1 MQEYN
6 ELNEDN
12 VEIRVIGFD
21 TIGRLV
27 EEVLSEA
34 EANTKL
40 YDGFV
45 VPPLAIGDI
54 DAAGGLKDLTE
65 FVANDETV
73 QWFDNTIFFRC
84 AAPVR
89 TAAPLP
95 LGKILTHSLT
105 HSHAGTW
112 RPSTTARS
120 CPSRWTATSF

>member
-54 DAAGGLKDLTE
+54 DGAGGFKDLTE

-84 AAPVR
+84 AGACTPR
-89 TAAPLP
+89 
-95 LGKILTHSLT
+95 G
-105 HSHAGTW
+105 
-112 RPSTTARS
+112 
-120 CPSRWTATSF
+120 C